1 MQYKDLADF
10 FKALAD
16 DSRIKILALLL
27 KKNEMNQ
34 KDLLEHFNI
43 SQPTFS
49 YHMKELTN
57 SKMVNIRKVGT
68 AHYYSVNIGV
78 FSELNS
84 AFLKLKDEQI

>member
-16 DSRIKILALLL
+16 DSRIKIIALLL
-27 KKNEMNQ
+27 KAGEMNQ
-34 KDLLEHFNI
+34 KDLLEYFNL

-57 SKMVNIRKVGT
+57 AKMIKVRKAGT
-68 AHYYSVNIGV
+68 AHYYSVNTNI
-78 FSELNS
+78 FSELNE
-84 AFLKLKDEQI
+84 AFLKLKDQE

>member
-16 DSRIKILALLL
+16 DSRIKIMALLL
-27 KKNEMNQ
+27 KAGEMNQ
-34 KDLLEHFNI
+34 KDLLEYFNL

-57 SKMVNIRKVGT
+57 AKMVKIRKVGI
-68 AHYYSVNIGV
+68 AHYYSVNLNI
-78 FSELNS
+78 FTELNE
-84 AFLKLKDEQI
+84 AFLKLKDQE